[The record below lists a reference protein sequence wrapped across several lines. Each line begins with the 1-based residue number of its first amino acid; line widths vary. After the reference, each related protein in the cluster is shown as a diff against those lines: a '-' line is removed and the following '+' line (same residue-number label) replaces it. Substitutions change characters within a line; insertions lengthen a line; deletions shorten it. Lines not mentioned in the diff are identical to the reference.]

1 MVASISPAQLAELR
15 RRGGNVTLID
25 VRTPA
30 EYGEVHVDFARNV
43 PLDRLNAQDVA
54 GLADE
59 GPVYFVCKSGG
70 RSQKACEKMLAAG
83 IERVVS
89 EEGGTAACEAAGLP
103 VIRGRKVMSLERQVR
118 VAAGSLVALGAA
130 LAAFG
135 PDATWKAIGTGLAAF
150 VGCGL
155 VFAGLTD
162 TCGMAMLIA
171 RMPWNQACRSATSC
185 ATRLLLAALLAA
197 AAGRASAQ
205 HTHDS
210 LDAVK
215 AAVAEQKAVLVDV
228 READEWQQGHVAGAR
243 LVPLSVLERGV
254 TPDQLA
260 RAIPKGTII
269 YTYCLVGGRSV
280 ASARFFR
287 AQGYDVR
294 PLKQGYPELV
304 RFGFPSA
311 VGN

>member
-59 GPVYFVCKSGG
+59 GQVYFVCKSGG

-89 EEGGTAACEAAGLP
+89 VEGGTAACEAAGLP
-103 VIRGRKVMSLERQVR
+103 VVRGRKVMSLERQVR
-118 VAAGSLVALGAA
+118 VAAGTLVAIGAA

-135 PDATWKAIGTGLAAF
+135 PDATWKAIGTGLAGF

-185 ATRLLLAALLAA
+185 STRLLLAALVAA
-197 AAGRASAQ
+197 AAGTASAQ
-205 HTHDS
+205 HTQDS